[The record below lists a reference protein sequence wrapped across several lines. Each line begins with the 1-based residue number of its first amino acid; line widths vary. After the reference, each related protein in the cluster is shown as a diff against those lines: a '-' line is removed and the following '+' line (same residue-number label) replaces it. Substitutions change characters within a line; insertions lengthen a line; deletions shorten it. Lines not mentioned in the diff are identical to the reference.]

1 MKRKKLKIRKVL
13 ESLKKNAAMIP
24 RSEDN
29 MEVIHQ
35 FRIAYKKMRAI
46 LRLCHT
52 KHAKK
57 TIKIPAA
64 LRDIYNKA
72 GKVRKFQLY
81 YSSVLPHLNKRN
93 RYLFELMKS
102 IQPLTQQLDKVVS
115 KVDFPKAIK
124 SITRRAPQSV
134 SNKMVRKFI
143 RRKTEAVRSVLAQTV
158 ISDRKLHS
166 VKKDLKDILYNVN
179 LFSFALPK
187 RLKAVG
193 ITDEKGLKEFTDL
206 LNDHQD
212 YVDGINIL
220 RSSSF
225 SNLTDKNKAALH
237 NILAQ
242 WEERKKLL
250 AQRIQNRKIILLQT
264 QNALP

>member
-1 MKRKKLKIRKVL
+1 MKRKKLKIRKAL
-13 ESLKKNAAMIP
+13 ERLKKNAAMIP
-24 RSEDN
+24 HSEDN
-29 MEVIHQ
+29 MEAIHQ
-35 FRIAYKKMRAI
+35 FRVAYKKMRAI

-72 GKVRKFQLY
+72 GKVRKFQLH

-93 RYLFELMKS
+93 RYLFELIKS
-102 IQPLTQQLDKVVS
+102 IQPLTQRLDKVVS
-115 KVDFPKAIK
+115 KFDFPKAIK
-124 SITRRAPQSV
+124 SITRRVPQRI
-134 SNKMVRKFI
+134 SNKIVRKFI
-143 RRKTEAVRSVLAQTV
+143 RRKAKAVRSVLAQTV

-166 VKKDLKDILYNVN
+166 VKKDLKDIMYNVN
-179 LFSFALPK
+179 LFALPK

-242 WEERKKLL
+242 WEQRKKLL

-264 QNALP
+264 